1 MEAWREVTDT
11 FNYLPLAALIGNKIF
26 CVHGGISPRLETLEQ
41 INDIQRPV
49 MIQHEVAGLLTDLVW
64 SDPAPYVKGTTPC
77 FSQVLGVVY
86 VRCSI

>member
-26 CVHGGISPRLETLEQ
+26 CVHGGISPRLESLEQ
-41 INDIQRPV
+41 INEIQRPV

-64 SDPAPYVKGTTPC
+64 SDPAPYVKGAAPC
-77 FSQVLGVVY
+77 CSLNVFGDLPGVL
-86 VRCSI
+86 